1 MKGVRHAHALCDRI
15 GLVVSDQRGKD
26 YYKTL
31 ILTDIDLLFGEK
43 AKGRIVRIVMEEFE
57 IYNRR
62 NR

>member
-1 MKGVRHAHALCDRI
+1 MKGIRHAHALYDRI

-31 ILTDIDLLFGEK
+31 ILTDINLLFGEK
-43 AKGRIVRIVMEEFE
+43 AKERIVRIVMEEFE

>member
-1 MKGVRHAHALCDRI
+1 VSGNAYAFYDRI
-15 GLVVSDQRGKD
+15 RRVVSDQRGND

-43 AKGRIVRIVMEEFE
+43 AKERIVKILMEEFE

>member
-1 MKGVRHAHALCDRI
+1 MKGIRHAHARCDRI
-15 GLVVSDQRGKD
+15 GLVVNDQRGND